1 MLPTINHPIFVLEL
15 PLSKTKVRYRPILV
29 KEEKMLLIAKES
41 GEYDDIIENVKAVI
55 SNCVLDKLDF
65 NTTSLVEVEYLF
77 LHLRS
82 KSIGEV
88 IRLKVV
94 DEFDK
99 KIKHDV
105 EFSIDEIEIIQNP
118 KNNKNIKLDEK
129 LGLIMSYP
137 SFNTLKKSNFAG
149 ESSDFYTSLMNSID
163 SVYDADT
170 VYKFSD
176 ATEAE
181 RVAFID
187 SLSTQHLEKIKDF
200 FITLPRMHKKIEYI
214 NSRGGQSELVL
225 ESFYDFF

>member
-1 MLPTINHPIFVLEL
+1 MLEL